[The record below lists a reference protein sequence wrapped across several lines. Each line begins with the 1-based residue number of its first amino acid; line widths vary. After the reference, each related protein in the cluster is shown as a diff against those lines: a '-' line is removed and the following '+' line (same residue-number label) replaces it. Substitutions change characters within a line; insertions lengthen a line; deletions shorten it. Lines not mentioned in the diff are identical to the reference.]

1 MAYTVYDDFAWFFDR
16 YWADEF
22 FEDVRAG
29 FESLFLPRLP
39 PGSRVLDV
47 GCGTGRMA
55 RLLCERRF
63 EAVGVDGSQEMLA
76 LARGN
81 APRAQFEQADIR
93 RSLPAGPF
101 RAAVSLFDTVN
112 HLASRGAVGAVFR
125 NVFEALEPGGL
136 FLFDVNTEE
145 GFRESA
151 AETYADIET
160 QRVCLVKTRFDA
172 DAGRGASAV
181 TLFRLQDGKWERR
194 DFEIEEFLHDAR
206 DLEEILR
213 EVGFVD
219 VEVLSAEDDFGMR
232 RDYGRVFF
240 LAAKARR

>member
-1 MAYTVYDDFAWFFDR
+1 MAYTTYDDFAWFFDR

-22 FEDVRAG
+22 LEDVRAG
-29 FESLFLPRLP
+29 FESFFLPRLP

-47 GCGTGRMA
+47 GCGAGQTA

-63 EAVGVDGSQEMLA
+63 EVVGVDGSQEMLT
-76 LARGN
+76 LAREN
-81 APRAQFEQADIR
+81 APKAQFEQIDVR
-93 RSLPAGPF
+93 SSLPAGPF

-112 HLASRGAVGAVFR
+112 HFASRGEIEAVFR
-125 NVFEALEPGGL
+125 NVSEALEPGGL

-145 GFRESA
+145 GFQEAA

-160 QRVCLVKTRFDA
+160 QRVCVVKTRFDP

-181 TLFRLQDGKWERR
+181 TLFRLQDGGWGRR
-194 DFEIEEFLHDAR
+194 DFEIEEFLHDER
-206 DLEEILR
+206 DLEEILHK
-213 EVGFVD
+213 VGFAD
-219 VEVLSAEDDFGMR
+219 VEVLSAEDDFGMQR
-232 RDYGRVFF
+232 GYGRVFF